1 MHGALEWRVGGGEGL
16 AREAYASGGGSGV
29 AGSARSALLC
39 ARAAARDALLPAGYP
54 SSVSADYGAYQAWD
68 TLQALCSYARGALT
82 ARALLGGI
90 GVGAAGASALGA
102 AAQWVLRDLTGLAVG
117 LGVGACAGA
126 DLDARAKQWRLSAD
140 VLNDAAMLAELA
152 AGACAPAGA
161 AFGALTAFA
170 AAARATV
177 GVAAGATKA
186 ALTYHFS
193 ARHRNA
199 ADVAAK
205 EGAQETLATLVGGIL
220 GLLLL
225 HATEGSVLR
234 SWMAFLLL
242 TLVHVWANVRAMR
255 ALCLTSLNQHR
266 LAGALAL
273 YSGGAAPSPAA
284 ANAREPLLGALPP
297 LHALADTAGALP
309 PPLSLLL
316 PLPAILCARACA
328 DGEASACERVGVRL
342 GVRLEELRGVSAV
355 MVVPPG
361 GGPAYALGVCHGPPR
376 TFVRTLQ
383 RLAGVRCSTEA
394 LVALPEGADD
404 ALVLRAYTHALK
416 AAAVCHDMCAGF
428 PSDAYDAMAL
438 GEEGFADCE
447 YAAIRASVVWMDVE
461 APAGAQVGYY
471 AAFAR
476 QLATEGWDLDRL
488 SLPLGAWRVR
498 WDERGKAD

>member
-1 MHGALEWRVGGGEGL
+1 MPPRRAAARPPWMHGALEWRVGGGEGL
-16 AREAYASGGGSGV
+16 ARGAYASGV
-29 AGSARSALLC
+29 AGSARSALLW

-82 ARALLGGI
+82 ARALLGGL

-161 AFGALTAFA
+161 AFAFA

-205 EGAQETLATLVGGIL
+205 EGAQETLATLVGGVL

-328 DGEASACERVGVRL
+328 DGKASMCERVGVRL

-376 TFVRTLQ
+376 TFVWALQ
-383 RLAGVRCSTEA
+383 RLAGARCSTEA

-447 YAAIRASVVWMDVE
+447 YAAIRASVV
-461 APAGAQVGYY
+461 GYY

-476 QLATEGWDLDRL
+476 QLAAEGWDLDRL